1 MNEVLFV
8 DAFESFE
15 DLDQYSQC
23 LLDGK
28 SFSWKAGL
36 VGEEVSLVTVLK
48 DYENEV
54 GGINSDVLVDN
65 VFVVQLLHDVDFLL
79 DVFL

>member
-1 MNEVLFV
+1 M
-8 DAFESFE
+8 
-15 DLDQYSQC
+15 
-23 LLDGK
+23 
-28 SFSWKAGL
+28 
-36 VGEEVSLVTVLK
+36 VTVLK
-48 DYENEV
+48 DDENEV